1 MVKFSSTNK
10 SLNPDWPL
18 TYKIMPLH
26 FDESVL
32 REFCFNI
39 FFLTNMTLDEKR
51 IPKNIRKMIP
61 FYDNQSIL

>member
-32 REFCFNI
+32 REFCFIII
-39 FFLTNMTLDEKR
+39 FFDKN
-51 IPKNIRKMIP
+51 NIRKMIP